1 MAEHPEPLTTTVSVV
16 LLKRDPSSGAVTT
29 VSGNEPVNLTD
40 DRLSAA
46 VTAQLLDDALV
57 LSAPDGVP
65 EAVVHA
71 LRVAAVPAAFAA
83 QPWLR
88 HHRALMVEN
97 GRCVVGDRVLHYD
110 EEFGV
115 YTDDDL

>member
-1 MAEHPEPLTTTVSVV
+1 MAEHPEPLTMAVSVA

-29 VSGNEPVNLTD
+29 VSGNEPLDLAD
-40 DRLSAA
+40 DRLSTA
-46 VTAQLLDDALV
+46 VTAQVLDDATV

-71 LRVAAVPAAFAA
+71 LQAAAVPAAFAA
-83 QPWLR
+83 QPWLL
-88 HHRALMVEN
+88 HHRALVFEN

-110 EEFGV
+110 EELGV

>member
-1 MAEHPEPLTTTVSVV
+1 MAEYPEPLTTTVSVV
-16 LLKRDPSSGAVTT
+16 LLKRDPSSGVVTT
-29 VSGNEPVNLTD
+29 VSGNESLDLAD
-40 DRLSAA
+40 DRLSSTMT
-46 VTAQLLDDALV
+46 VRVLDDATV

-65 EAVVHA
+65 DAVVRA
-71 LRVAAVPAAFAA
+71 LQVTAVPEAFAA

-88 HHRALMVEN
+88 HHRVLVFED
-97 GRCVVGDRVLHYD
+97 GRCRIGGQVLHYD